1 MFRDDPKLT
10 LKDLVRRDTKYYF
23 NHLESKILT
32 NWIWGPR
39 QNMEVTK
46 TIIQPVE
53 KVRINMIEFNFDWYS
68 SDIIWREKHENYTE
82 SDHDVEILH
91 KIFAEVCRLSKR
103 LKMFRRLHFRPEL
116 LISMSLDNFEK
127 LQKFVSDDSDYEA
140 QFAYGKEIFDDFNY
154 NVGRKMHIIK
164 STIKV

>member
-1 MFRDDPKLT
+1 MVFLLNFVTIKLFRDDPKLT

-53 KVRINMIEFNFDWYS
+53 KVRINMIEFNFD
-68 SDIIWREKHENYTE
+68 
-82 SDHDVEILH
+82 
-91 KIFAEVCRLSKR
+91 
-103 LKMFRRLHFRPEL
+103 
-116 LISMSLDNFEK
+116 
-127 LQKFVSDDSDYEA
+127 
-140 QFAYGKEIFDDFNY
+140 
-154 NVGRKMHIIK
+154 
-164 STIKV
+164 

>member
-1 MFRDDPKLT
+1 M
-10 LKDLVRRDTKYYF
+10 
-23 NHLESKILT
+23 
-32 NWIWGPR
+32 
-39 QNMEVTK
+39 
-46 TIIQPVE
+46 
-53 KVRINMIEFNFDWYS
+53 
-68 SDIIWREKHENYTE
+68 
-82 SDHDVEILH
+82 EILH

-154 NVGRKMHIIK
+154 NVGRKMHVLK
-164 STIKV
+164 STIKVQIMLIFTDSHNSVGMVLSHWLCELS